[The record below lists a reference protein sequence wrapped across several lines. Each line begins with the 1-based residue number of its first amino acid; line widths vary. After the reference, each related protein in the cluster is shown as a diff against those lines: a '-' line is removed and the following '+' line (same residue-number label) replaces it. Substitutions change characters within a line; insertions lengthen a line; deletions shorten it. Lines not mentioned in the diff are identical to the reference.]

1 MTGHFVNVDQKVN
14 ISLTDLCMP
23 NTDEKCSQKIKKQS
37 PAAYLNLTFTCKD
50 MNESHYC

>member
-23 NTDEKCSQKIKKQS
+23 NTDEKCSQKIKKQRA
-37 PAAYLNLTFTCKD
+37 AAYLN
-50 MNESHYC
+50 